1 MRAACLTETT
11 GPAGVRLLEVD
22 EPVPGPGDVLIDV
35 EVAGVVFPDLLLSQ
49 GKYQRDLPM
58 PLTLGGEV
66 AGVVRSAPEGSG
78 LHPGDRVAAMLPDF
92 GGFAETAVAPVEYVF
107 PVPDGVGAD
116 LAAGTPVNHLIMHLA
131 FRGRTELRDGET
143 VLVQGA
149 AGGVGV
155 AAIQL
160 ARAWGARVIAVAS
173 TPRKREVARAAGA
186 HDVVAVDG
194 FLDAVRGL
202 APGGVD
208 VVVDPVGGDRF
219 LDSVRALSDGGR
231 LLVVGFAAGTIP
243 TLKVNRLLLRNLA
256 VIGVNLGISSD
267 GVHVELQHDLRQRWK
282 DLVPLLERGLV
293 GPSIGLELPL
303 DRAGEALAAIESRA
317 AEGKVVLRVR

>member
-1 MRAACLTETT
+1 MR
-11 GPAGVRLLEVD
+11 
-22 EPVPGPGDVLIDV
+22 PVPTTWSRSTGSSTRC
-35 EVAGVVFPDLLLSQ
+35 AGSRREESTLLST
-49 GKYQRDLPM
+49 P
-58 PLTLGGEV
+58 
-66 AGVVRSAPEGSG
+66 SA
-78 LHPGDRVAAMLPDF
+78 
-92 GGFAETAVAPVEYVF
+92 
-107 PVPDGVGAD
+107 
-116 LAAGTPVNHLIMHLA
+116 
-131 FRGRTELRDGET
+131 
-143 VLVQGA
+143 
-149 AGGVGV
+149 
-155 AAIQL
+155 
-160 ARAWGARVIAVAS
+160 
-173 TPRKREVARAAGA
+173 
-186 HDVVAVDG
+186 
-194 FLDAVRGL
+194 
-202 APGGVD
+202 
-208 VVVDPVGGDRF
+208 GDRF